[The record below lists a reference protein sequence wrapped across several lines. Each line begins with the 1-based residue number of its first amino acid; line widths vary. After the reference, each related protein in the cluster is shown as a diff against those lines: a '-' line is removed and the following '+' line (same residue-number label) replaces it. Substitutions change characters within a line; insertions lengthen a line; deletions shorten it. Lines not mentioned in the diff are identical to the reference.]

1 MKRFSLQ
8 EYLANPSQ
16 NVVTR
21 DGKPVRILCTDAKG
35 DYPIVGLI
43 YYTYGDERE
52 VPESYTESGSYDI
65 SNDENQ
71 RDLFFA
77 HEKKEG
83 WVNIYKG
90 NIDRAVGAVY
100 TNKEEAEKNRTTC
113 HVATIKIEWEE

>member
-16 NVVTR
+16 KVVTR
-21 DGKPVRILCTDAKG
+21 DGRPVRIICTDAKR
-35 DYPIVGLI
+35 DCPILALLTAYDGSEVI
-43 YYTYGDERE
+43 YEYTKNGVITDDGEC
-52 VPESYTESGSYDI
+52 
-65 SNDENQ
+65 NL
-71 RDLFFA
+71 DLFFDTV
-77 HEKKEG
+77 KKDG

-113 HVATIKIEWEE
+113 HVATIKITWEE